1 MGSSRNGYDAG
12 LLHRLYQRDEVI
24 CKGDTNQM
32 TGKGSKRRSETKQ
45 DRANIENS
53 KLWKNIEKKK
63 QNNKGSK

>member
-1 MGSSRNGYDAG
+1 
-12 LLHRLYQRDEVI
+12 
-24 CKGDTNQM
+24 M

-63 QNNKGSK
+63 KKNKGSK